1 MLWFL
6 NPERGEPAAIALAIV
21 VSVLVFSL
29 PVCFV
34 LLFGWLKP
42 GALRDLSLS
51 PLFLTREEHEFHRN
65 LRQRPQLNED
75 AFYETFYAESGIP
88 KQWVTQLRTLLE
100 DVSGYDLLC
109 LNPND
114 NLVHLDGEMDF
125 ADVLY
130 RVESDFKV
138 KLDWEAFRRPEV
150 TFDFLLRTTLKHIS
164 RDATT
169 VAGAVTTD
177 A

>member
-1 MLWFL
+1 MKT
-6 NPERGEPAAIALAIV
+6 GELHE
-21 VSVLVFSL
+21 
-29 PVCFV
+29 
-34 LLFGWLKP
+34 
-42 GALRDLSLS
+42 LSLS
-51 PLFLTREEHEFHRN
+51 PLFLTREEREFHRN
-65 LRQRPQLNED
+65 LRQRPPLNKD

-88 KQWVTQLRTLLE
+88 KHSVTKLRALLE
-100 DVSGYDLLC
+100 DVSGYDLLG

-114 NLVHLDGEMDF
+114 NLAYLDGEMDF

-130 RVESDFKV
+130 RVERDFKV
-138 KLDWEAFRRPEV
+138 KLDWEDFRRPEV

-164 RDATT
+164 RDTTT